1 MAPSAN
7 EKTGFSAEE
16 QAAMKDRAAELK
28 APRSKKLSGE
38 ADLLEKIATMGPAEQ
53 KIARRLHALVTE
65 HAPHLA
71 PKTWY
76 GMPAWAND
84 GKVICFFQAASKFK
98 TRYSTLGFD
107 ENAALDD
114 GNFWPTAYAITELT
128 AEVEHK
134 IIALII
140 KAAP

>member
-38 ADLLEKIATMGPAEQ
+38 ADLLEKIAAMGPAEQ

-76 GMPAWAND
+76 GMPAWAKD

>member
-1 MAPSAN
+1 MAPSARQ
-7 EKTGFSAEE
+7 ETGFSAEE

-38 ADLLEKIATMGPAEQ
+38 ADLLEKISAMDPAEQ
-53 KIARRLHALVTE
+53 KIAHRLHALVTE

-76 GMPAWAND
+76 GMPAWAKD

-114 GNFWPTAYAITELT
+114 GNFWPTAYALTELT
-128 AEVEHK
+128 PELEHK
-134 IIALII
+134 IVALIT
-140 KAAP
+140 KAAA